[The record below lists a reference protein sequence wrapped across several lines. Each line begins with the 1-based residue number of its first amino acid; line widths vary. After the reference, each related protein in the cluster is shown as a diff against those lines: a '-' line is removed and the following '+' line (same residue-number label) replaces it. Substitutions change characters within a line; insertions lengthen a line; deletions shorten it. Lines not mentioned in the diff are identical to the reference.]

1 VYEYQAT
8 HGIPPQ
14 GGWCARAWRRH
25 RLALIAIAVV
35 VAAMAF
41 GSGTASAQTKLLNL
55 SSGKGI
61 GQLVIPMRK
70 SETVTLDQEFAEVL
84 VGDETIADVLPMS
97 NRMIYLLGKEIGSTN
112 ISLYNRD
119 KRLIGV
125 IDLEV
130 SYDIPG
136 IRARLKEE
144 LPSSRIKVSSVN
156 GRVLLSGTAP
166 SASAAA
172 RAVTIAEQYA
182 PDAVSN
188 AVNIGATQQV
198 MLEVRFVEVSRSA
211 GRELGVHWDVASN
224 RVQAV
229 VGTGLITGSPFGSV
243 LGTLLNNGVDADVIV
258 DALEERGLA
267 RRLAEPNLV
276 ALSGDT
282 ASFLAGGEFP
292 FPVAAEDDRI
302 TIEFKRFGVGLN
314 FTPTVLEDGL
324 VNLQIEPEV
333 SQLDPTNTLRSGGI
347 EIPSLV
353 VRRAQTTVELRDGQ
367 SFAIAGLLQ
376 SNFAT
381 AQRQLPW
388 LGQVPILGAL
398 FRSASYQ
405 KDETDLVIIVT
416 PRLVIPAVPGQR
428 LATPLDNSVPGND
441 IDFFLLGQSEV
452 DKDVIEFF
460 RRGGNRAVPYG
471 HMLVSHHA
479 IAIPEPIAAGG
490 RIAAAPWHGGRDDIH
505 R

>member
-1 VYEYQAT
+1 MYEYQAT

-61 GQLVIPMRK
+61 GRLVIPMRK

-282 ASFLAGGEFP
+282 ASFLAGGEYP
-292 FPVAAEDDRI
+292 IPVSSTLGQVTVEY
-302 TIEFKRFGVGLN
+302 KKYGVGLA
-314 FTPTVLEDGL
+314 FTPTVLKDGL
-324 VNLQIEPEV
+324 INLKIEPEV
-333 SQLDPTNTLRSGGI
+333 SQIDTTHQVAVSNTISVPALI
-347 EIPSLV
+347 
-353 VRRAQTTVELRDGQ
+353 VRRASTTVELRDGQ
-367 SFAIAGLLQ
+367 SFVIGGLLQ
-376 SNFAT
+376 TNNRN
-381 AQRQLPW
+381 QIEQLPW
-388 LGQVPILGAL
+388 LGSVPVLGTL
-398 FRSASYQ
+398 FSSKSYQ
-405 KDETDLVIIVT
+405 KDQTDLAIIVT
-416 PRLVIPAVPGQR
+416 PHIVRPARPGDVIRTPADDTLPPNE
-428 LATPLDNSVPGND
+428 T
-441 IDFFLLGQSEV
+441 DFFLLGRTEVTRAQARSLSAWSARVVAASE
-452 DKDVIEFF
+452 
-460 RRGGNRAVPYG
+460 PYTG
-471 HMLVSHHA
+471 HMLELNTGASNVQ
-479 IAIPEPIAAGG
+479 
-490 RIAAAPWHGGRDDIH
+490 
-505 R
+505 